1 MNMTP
6 LNITKVRTR
15 RPSVARI
22 AFIVLALL
30 AVAGLGYWALRPG
43 TDPVATAQQGGRR
56 GRPGM
61 GDSPPVPVVAVAALT
76 QDVPIYLDGLGTVQ
90 AFNQVQVR
98 PQVDGP
104 LIEVRFREGQDV
116 AKGETL
122 ARIDPRPF
130 QASLDAVT
138 AKKQQDE
145 ATLAN
150 ARLDAGR
157 YAKLAAT
164 AYSSAQQA
172 DTARSQATQLEAQVR
187 GDQAQIDTARTNL
200 GYATIMA
207 PIDGRVGLRQVDAGN
222 LVRAGDVNPI
232 TVITQLKPISVVFT
246 LPQQA
251 LPQVAA
257 AQQAGAPDVV
267 ALRADGSVPGSAA
280 TPGGTAARGAVLE
293 RGKLA
298 VLDNQV
304 DPTTGTIKLKAT
316 FPNQALTLWPGGFVN
331 VRLLVQTLPGVTTIP
346 TAAVQRGPRGTF
358 VFVAVEGGTVQR
370 RDVKVGFEDDQ
381 TSVVLEGVKP
391 GEQVVTDG
399 AQRLSDGAK
408 IAIAGPDG
416 NAPDAAPRERTGERG
431 GPGTRRARA
440 P

>member
-1 MNMTP
+1 MSMTR
-6 LNITKVRTR
+6 VRTR
-15 RPSVARI
+15 RPGVGRI
-22 AFIVLALL
+22 ALIVTASLV
-30 AVAGLGYWALRPG
+30 VAGLGYWALRPG
-43 TDPVATAQQGGRR
+43 TDPTAATQARR

-61 GDSPPVPVVAVAALT
+61 GDSPPVPVLAAVAQR
-76 QDVPIYLDGLGTVQ
+76 QDVPIFLDGLGTVQ

-104 LIEVRFREGQDV
+104 LLEVRFREGQDV
-116 AKGETL
+116 AKGEVL

-145 ATLAN
+145 ASLSN
-150 ARLDAGR
+150 ARLDSGR

-172 DTARSQATQLEAQVR
+172 DTARSQVAQLEAQVR
-187 GDQAQIDTARTNL
+187 GDQAQVDTARTNL
-200 GYATIMA
+200 SYTSIVA

-222 LVRAGDVNPI
+222 LVRAGDLNPI

-246 LPQQA
+246 LPQQS
-251 LPQVAA
+251 LPAVAA
-257 AQQAGAPDVV
+257 AIQTGQPDVV
-267 ALRADGSVPGSAA
+267 ALRADGSVPGLSAA
-280 TPGGTAARGAVLE
+280 PGGTAARGAVLE

-316 FPNQALTLWPGGFVN
+316 FPNQGLVLWPGGFVN
-331 VRLLVQTLPGVTTIP
+331 VRLLVQTLAGVTTIP

-358 VFVAVEGGTVQR
+358 VFVAGDDGTVQR
-370 RDVKVGFEDDQ
+370 RELKVGYEDDQ
-381 TSVVLEGVKP
+381 TSVVLEGVKV
-391 GEQVVTDG
+391 GETVVTDG

-408 IAIAGPDG
+408 VAIAGPDG
-416 NAPDAAPRERTGERG
+416 NAPDAAAPRDRG
-431 GPGTRRARA
+431 GPGTRRSRT

>member
-1 MNMTP
+1 MKRA
-6 LNITKVRTR
+6 LV
-15 RPSVARI
+15 
-22 AFIVLALL
+22 IVVALL
-30 AVAGLGYWALRPG
+30 IMAGVGYWALRPG
-43 TDPVATAQQGGRR
+43 ADSTDAATQAGRR

-61 GDSPPVPVVAVAALT
+61 GDSPPVPVLAAAAQV
-76 QDVPIYLDGLGTVQ
+76 QDVPVYLDGLGTVQ
-90 AFNQVQVR
+90 ASSQVQVR
-98 PQVDGP
+98 AQVDGP
-104 LIEVRFREGQDV
+104 LLEVRFREGQDV
-116 AKGETL
+116 AKGDVL

-145 ATLAN
+145 ASLAN
-150 ARLDAGR
+150 ARLDSGR

-172 DTARSQATQLEAQVR
+172 DTARSQVSQLEAQVR

-200 GYATIMA
+200 SYTTILA
-207 PIDGRVGLRQVDAGN
+207 PIDGRVGIRQVDAGN

-232 TVITQLKPISVVFT
+232 AVITQLKPINVVFT

-257 AQQAGAPDVV
+257 AQQAGTPEVV
-267 ALRADGSVPGSAA
+267 ALRADGGGVAA
-280 TPGGTAARGAVLE
+280 NLPARGAVLE

-316 FPNQALTLWPGGFVN
+316 FPNQSLLLWPGGFVN
-331 VRLLVQTLPGVTTIP
+331 VRLLVATLPGVVTIP
-346 TAAVQRGPRGTF
+346 SAAVQRGPRGTF
-358 VFVAVEGGTVQR
+358 VFVVTDATVQR
-370 RDVKVGFEDDQ
+370 RELKTGFEDDQ
-381 TSVVLEGVKP
+381 LSVVLEGVKA
-391 GEQVVTDG
+391 GERVVTDG

-408 IAIAGPDG
+408 VAVAGPDG
-416 NAPDAAPRERTGERG
+416 NAPDAAPRADRG
-431 GPGTRRARA
+431 GPGTRRARSG

>member
-1 MNMTP
+1 MKRA
-6 LNITKVRTR
+6 LV
-15 RPSVARI
+15 
-22 AFIVLALL
+22 IVVALL
-30 AVAGLGYWALRPG
+30 VMAGVGYWALRPA
-43 TDPVATAQQGGRR
+43 TDSTDATTQAGRR

-61 GDSPPVPVVAVAALT
+61 GDSPPVPVLAAVAQV
-76 QDVPIYLDGLGTVQ
+76 QDVPVYLDGLGTVQ
-90 AFNQVQVR
+90 ASSQVQVR
-98 PQVDGP
+98 AQVDGP
-104 LIEVRFREGQDV
+104 LLEVRFREGQDV
-116 AKGETL
+116 TKGDVL

-145 ATLAN
+145 ASLAN
-150 ARLDAGR
+150 ARLDSNR

-172 DTARSQATQLEAQVR
+172 DTARSQVSQLEAQVR

-200 GYATIMA
+200 SYTTILA

-232 TVITQLKPISVVFT
+232 TVITQLKPINVVFT
-246 LPQQA
+246 LPQQD

-257 AQQAGAPDVV
+257 AQQAGTPEVV
-267 ALRADGSVPGSAA
+267 ALRADGGGVA
-280 TPGGTAARGAVLE
+280 TNLPARGAVLE
-293 RGKLA
+293 RGKLT

-316 FPNQALTLWPGGFVN
+316 FPNPSLLLWPGGFVN
-331 VRLLVQTLPGVTTIP
+331 VRLLVQTLPGVVTIP
-346 TAAVQRGPRGTF
+346 SAAVQRGPRGTF
-358 VFVAVEGGTVQR
+358 VFVVTDATVQR
-370 RDVKVGFEDDQ
+370 RELKTGFEDDQ
-381 TSVVLEGVKP
+381 LSVVLEGVKA
-391 GEQVVTDG
+391 GERVVTDG

-408 IAIAGPDG
+408 VAVAGPDG
-416 NAPDAAPRERTGERG
+416 NAPDAAPRADRG
-431 GPGTRRARA
+431 GPGTRRARSG

>member
-1 MNMTP
+1 MKRIG
-6 LNITKVRTR
+6 LI
-15 RPSVARI
+15 VA
-22 AFIVLALL
+22 ALL
-30 AVAGLGYWALRPG
+30 VLGGLAYWALRPAA
-43 TDPVATAQQGGRR
+43 DAATTQAGQGIRR

-61 GDSPPVPVVAVAALT
+61 GDSPPVPVLAAVAMA
-76 QDVPIYLDGLGTVQ
+76 QDVPVYLDGLGTVQ

-98 PQVDGP
+98 AQVDGP
-104 LIEVRFREGQDV
+104 LLEVRFREGQDV
-116 AKGETL
+116 TRGEVL
-122 ARIDPRPF
+122 ARIDPRPY
-130 QASLDAVT
+130 QASLDGVT

-172 DTARSQATQLEAQVR
+172 DTARSQVTQLEAQVR

-200 GYATIMA
+200 GYTTILA
-207 PIDGRVGLRQVDAGN
+207 PIDGRVGIRQVDAGN
-222 LVRAGDVNPI
+222 LVRAGDPTPI
-232 TVITQLKPISVVFT
+232 TVITQLKPITVVFT
-246 LPQQA
+246 LPQQS
-251 LPQVAA
+251 LPQVVAA
-257 AQQAGAPDVV
+257 MQAGSPEVV
-267 ALRADGSVPGSAA
+267 ALRADNGA
-280 TPGGTAARGAVLE
+280 GGGAGGGGPARGAILE

-316 FPNQALTLWPGGFVN
+316 FPNASLLLWPGGFVN

-346 TAAVQRGPRGTF
+346 SAAVQRGPRGTF
-358 VFVAVEGGTVQR
+358 VFVVNGQTVQR
-370 RDVKVGFEDDQ
+370 RELTTGFEDEALA
-381 TSVVLEGVKP
+381 VVLEGVKA

-408 IAIAGPDG
+408 IAVAGPDG
-416 NAPDAAPRERTGERG
+416 NAPDAAPRADRG
-431 GPGTRRARA
+431 GPGTRRGRTGS
-440 P
+440 